1 MSTFF
6 APPAEA
12 AINRST
18 TLLINL
24 GAVFITLTTVSLIL
38 RIWVRTKIVAC
49 WGKDDWAMLVTQV
62 SFNTLHDIL
71 QPLTDNFKRHAT

>member
-12 AINRST
+12 AINRSAA
-18 TLLINL
+18 LLISL
-24 GAVFITLTTVSLIL
+24 GAVFITLTTVSLTL

-49 WGKDDWAMLVTQV
+49 WGKDDWVMLVTQV
-62 SFNTLHDIL
+62 SFNNLHDTP